1 MSDSLPRRLSHRLE
15 YAGFQL
21 LTALANA
28 LPERVAD
35 RTGAWI
41 GRTAGRIGI
50 RRGVAR
56 ANLRAAFPDRDTA
69 WIERVLRGSYEHL
82 GREAISI
89 LRLPRIPPER
99 WLERVRVPEEE
110 IVALRA
116 ALGRGRGA
124 VIVTG
129 HIGGLEA
136 AARTLTALGFTLH
149 AYFQRMTNPLVNAE
163 VERTRAAIGIRLI
176 DRGLGVG
183 PGVEALLH
191 NHLVAI
197 VPDQDA
203 RSRGVFV
210 PFLGRP
216 ASTFRGP
223 AIMALR
229 ADAPIFF
236 GYARREGEGWVA
248 GVREI
253 PVPRTGDPDDV
264 SRRMVAEYTARLEA
278 VVREAPEQ
286 YFWQHRRWKTV
297 PPPAATP
304 EPRPGVTV

>member
-1 MSDSLPRRLSHRLE
+1 MSDRLLRRLSHRLE
-15 YAGFQL
+15 YVGFQL
-21 LTALANA
+21 LTALASA

-35 RTGAWI
+35 RTGVWI
-41 GRTAGRIGI
+41 GRAVGWIGV
-50 RRGVAR
+50 RRAVAL
-56 ANLRAAFPDRDTA
+56 ANLRAAFPERDQA

-82 GREAISI
+82 GREAIGI
-89 LRLPRIPPER
+89 LRLPLIPPGR
-99 WLERVRVPEEE
+99 WLERVRYPDED
-110 IVALRA
+110 ITRLRQALT
-116 ALGRGRGA
+116 RGRGA

-163 VERTRAAIGIRLI
+163 VERTRAAIGIHLI

-183 PGVEALLH
+183 PGVEALLR
-191 NHLVAI
+191 NHLVAV

-210 PFLGRP
+210 PFLGRL

-236 GYARREGEGWVA
+236 GYARREGDGWVA

-253 PVPRTGDPDDV
+253 AVARQGDPEEV

-286 YFWQHRRWKTV
+286 YFWQHRRWKTA
-297 PPPAATP
+297 PPPAAAP